1 VSTLL
6 LPVPITVI
14 VLCVILLR
22 VIPGRAAFLE
32 LIVYIVESV
41 TGTVVP

>member
-1 VSTLL
+1 ML
-6 LPVPITVI
+6 VPITVI
-14 VLCVILLR
+14 ALGAIVLG
-22 VIPGRAAFLE
+22 VIPGRAVFLE